1 MKLFSHLVPRLVLL
15 ACGVGILSSGA
26 AGDDP
31 ANDSAP
37 RRAGTIINGNI
48 IPHYASGSAVWSTE
62 FQIFSLHD
70 RPVTFTIRFRD
81 DFGRRDVLDLY
92 DPDGEHVTT
101 ASSYTTTVAPG
112 AIISLRTLPS
122 SAFKSGYALLN
133 DSGNANQVGIIAVI
147 TNFDSEGR
155 PKFRTSVPGLSSGQK
170 FLRLPFNNSGG
181 LFSGMGWMSEVTQ
194 NITLVARD
202 RDGEEI
208 CRETRLIFGGGHTAF
223 LLPDRMPCTAGLDGV
238 LDIYGDF
245 IGITAIRFT
254 FDEELRFWTQI
265 PYKLCCIDPP

>member
-1 MKLFSHLVPRLVLL
+1 MKTFSHFVTRLVLL
-15 ACGVGILSSGA
+15 TCSVGILSSGA

-31 ANDSAP
+31 ANDSRP
-37 RRAGTIINGNI
+37 RSAGTIINGNI
-48 IPHYASGSAVWSTE
+48 IPHYASGSGVWSTE

-92 DPDGEHVTT
+92 GPDGEHVTT
-101 ASSYTTTVAPG
+101 GSSYTTSVAPG

-122 SAFKSGYALLN
+122 SAFKSGYAFLN
-133 DSGNANQVGIIAVI
+133 DSGNPNQVGIIAVI

-170 FLRLPFNNSGG
+170 FLRMPFNNSGG

-245 IGITAIRFT
+245 IGITAIGFT